1 MIPTRKPTRIPNY
14 DYATPNYYFV
24 TICCHEKLCVFG
36 NVDQPNLCGKIAEA
50 CLNQIPSV
58 FPNVVVDKAVVIPN
72 HVHAIVVLKDDQ
84 VNLSTVIGKYKAAV
98 TRAIREKEPNKI
110 IWQRSFHDHIIRNQK
125 RYELIW
131 SYIDTNKYRW
141 KDDKFYV
148 E

>member
-58 FPNVVVDKAVVIPN
+58 FPNVVVDKAVVMPN

-84 VNLSTVIGKYKAAV
+84 VN
-98 TRAIREKEPNKI
+98 
-110 IWQRSFHDHIIRNQK
+110 
-125 RYELIW
+125 
-131 SYIDTNKYRW
+131 
-141 KDDKFYV
+141 
-148 E
+148 